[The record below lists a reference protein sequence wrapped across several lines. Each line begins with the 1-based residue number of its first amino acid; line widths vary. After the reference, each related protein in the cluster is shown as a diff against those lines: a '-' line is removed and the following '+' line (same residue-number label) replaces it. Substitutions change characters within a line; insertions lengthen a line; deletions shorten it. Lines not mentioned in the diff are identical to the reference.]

1 MEQPPRVILRVD
13 EKDEKN
19 EKDELEAFKAVGLSI
34 SLAIG
39 DAVDVTRSEKG
50 YADLIKSI
58 KEECEKGLS
67 IELPS
72 TEFGEGTA
80 ANEDQNDQDKDKD
93 ECVWSYLLKPQEAVM
108 SSITSKKCSAIG
120 NITLLFRGRADDGIL
135 AIVDS
140 AYLTFNDRVI
150 DIATMAP
157 NQNDKRVATFKGF
170 PESNPFM
177 FSCMSETDKL
187 KIYIRFKKLPSSM
200 GFGKEMIRILADLFC
215 FEAQDNFLHQ
225 SWILPLQFDE
235 EQEFF
240 YDCSQTPAVLQLRG
254 ELGAPPDVLS
264 KRASKG
270 WPHKMFFSS
279 ISEASDSDSSSE
291 PENLEREL
299 KMREE
304 WRERL
309 KLEENEKKSRE
320 RAKNVISTMSAA
332 LHARGRAYSDEDVF
346 HIQRLFGASQG
357 LSSEGEALCAIEIAR
372 WKAQK
377 QLLEDEL
384 LRLN

>member
-1 MEQPPRVILRVD
+1 MEQPPRVILLVD

-50 YADLIKSI
+50 YADLLKSI

-291 PENLEREL
+291 PENLERDL

>member
-1 MEQPPRVILRVD
+1 MEQPPRVILLVD

-50 YADLIKSI
+50 YADLLKSI

-270 WPHKMFFSS
+270 WPHRMFFSS

>member
-1 MEQPPRVILRVD
+1 MEQPPRVILLVD

-50 YADLIKSI
+50 YADLLKSI

-215 FEAQDNFLHQ
+215 FEAQNNFLHQ

>member
-1 MEQPPRVILRVD
+1 MELETQPPRVVLLLD
-13 EKDEKN
+13 EKDEKG

-50 YADLIKSI
+50 YADLLKSV

-67 IELPS
+67 IELPIELGLGS
-72 TEFGEGTA
+72 DEQ
-80 ANEDQNDQDKDKD
+80 NEQDPEKD
-93 ECVWSYLLKPQEAVM
+93 ECVWSYLLKPHEAVM
-108 SSITSKKCSAIG
+108 SSITSKKCSAVG

-150 DIATMAP
+150 DIASMAP
-157 NQNDKRVATFKGF
+157 NQNDRRVATFRGF

-187 KIYIRFKKLPSSM
+187 KIFIRFKKVQSSV
-200 GFGKEMIRILADLFC
+200 GVGKEMIRILADMFC

-240 YDCSQTPAVLQLRG
+240 YDCSQTPAVLRLKG

-270 WPHKMFFSS
+270 WPHRMFFSS

-299 KMREE
+299 KMKED

-309 KLEENEKKSRE
+309 QLEEKEKKARE

-384 LRLN
+384 MRLN

>member
-1 MEQPPRVILRVD
+1 MEQPPRVILLVD

-50 YADLIKSI
+50 YADLLKSI

>member
-1 MEQPPRVILRVD
+1 MEQPPRVILLVD

-50 YADLIKSI
+50 YADLLKSI

-291 PENLEREL
+291 PENLERAL